1 MTTSTAPAQAP
12 ADADLTLFTIGELAS
27 STGLTPEQVR
37 TWEQRFGF
45 PEPVRLQSGHRR
57 YTQADLDAV
66 TLVVQQR
73 AQGMRLEHAIAQ
85 ARRGPAV
92 DSTGSVYAA
101 LSARH
106 PTLASYTLSKR
117 TLIALSW
124 AIEDECLALANRAF
138 LVGAFQTGR
147 FFGQSASRWTEL
159 ARTARASL
167 VMADFAEH
175 DDQARPPRV
184 RLPDDSPLLREW
196 IIACDG
202 PAMTAALVAW
212 ELPSP
217 GGDTGDRLFESIW
230 TVDATVV
237 RDCVAL
243 TAGAAAAHGSTAAV
257 EFVRELQEAP
267 TPRPSTQQ
275 AATAVFNRMVA
286 YSDGNVLRG
295 RRSL

>member
-1 MTTSTAPAQAP
+1 MTTSTASAQAP
-12 ADADLTLFTIGELAS
+12 SDADLTLFTIGDLAS
-27 STGLTPEQVR
+27 RTGLTPEQVR

-45 PEPVRLQSGHRR
+45 PEPVRLESGHRR

-73 AQGMRLEHAIAQ
+73 AQGMRLEHAIAA

-92 DSTGSVYAA
+92 EATGSVYAA

-106 PTLASYTLSKR
+106 PSLASYTLSKR

-138 LVGAFQTGR
+138 LVGAFQRGR
-147 FFGQSASRWTEL
+147 FFGQSAARWTEL

-167 VMADFAEH
+167 VMADFADH

-217 GGDTGDRLFESIW
+217 DGQGDRLFESIW
-230 TVDATVV
+230 TVDAHVV

-243 TAGAAAAHGSTAAV
+243 TAGAAAAHGSTAAAD
-257 EFVRELQEAP
+257 FVRELQDAP
-267 TPRPSTQQ
+267 TPRPPTQQ

-286 YSDGNVLRG
+286 YSDGTVLRG
-295 RRSL
+295 RRSI